1 MKIER
6 IGTLSNENIDVED
19 IKNGNQKLIF
29 SLFQRSVINT
39 VEVETKA
46 FRFAVSQ
53 KCSIKRDIE
62 LLVAI
67 HHIWDVS
74 ILPA

>member
-29 SLFQRSVINT
+29 SLFQRPVVTN
-39 VEVETKA
+39 
-46 FRFAVSQ
+46 
-53 KCSIKRDIE
+53 
-62 LLVAI
+62 
-67 HHIWDVS
+67 
-74 ILPA
+74 

>member
-1 MKIER
+1 MK
-6 IGTLSNENIDVED
+6 TLTS
-19 IKNGNQKLIF
+19 KTSKMATRSWYFLSF
-29 SLFQRSVINT
+29 SDLLWQINT

-46 FRFAVSQ
+46 FRFVVSQ